1 MKLHSQ
7 NDSYLCR
14 LEPGVGRTS
23 ALRDFIGA
31 RVAEQCLQVFGV
43 SLKALILT
51 GSLARDEAT
60 LLPEEYGWRFLGDAE
75 FLLIFRDRAPLPNKL
90 NTRALQEDIEASLF
104 QAGISGQVNLSSAH
118 AAYLRRLRPDIFA
131 YELRH
136 CGQVIW
142 GDGKIL
148 EDIPRFLSA
157 DIPFEDGWRLLS
169 NRMLEHLETF
179 EEVWPKPKVLSHQV
193 FYRTVKLYLDM
204 ATSLLVFTGNYAPTY
219 AERAQCLA
227 TLAGEPCNSAKM
239 PFDLHRFSQHVMECM
254 EWKTSASKRSRSLS
268 SCFVSEHGF
277 VWWEE
282 AVGYAENLWRWELEQ
297 LTHQGGHVAA
307 RELLEC
313 WMRRQRFSRRLKGWL
328 FVARDQGWLR
338 SWKQWPRWAL
348 LAWRASPRYWVYG
361 VAHEMFTGGSRRLKH
376 GPAFAD
382 GDINWEELRSS
393 LPVTLPVLPGWHELS
408 DWSRLSK
415 EVAWNYEQFL
425 TTTRA

>member
-7 NDSYLCR
+7 NDSYVCR

-23 ALRDFIGA
+23 ALREFIGA
-31 RVAEQCLQVFGV
+31 HVAEQCLQVFGV

-75 FLLIFRDRAPLPNKL
+75 FLLIFRDRVPLPNKL
-90 NTRALQEDIEASLF
+90 STRTLQEDIEASMF
-104 QAGISGQVNLSSAH
+104 QAGISGQVNLSAAH

-142 GDGKIL
+142 GDNEIL
-148 EDIPRFLSA
+148 EDIPHFSPA
-157 DIPFEDGWRLLS
+157 GIPLEDGWRLLS

-179 EEVWPKPKVLSHQV
+179 EEARQKPKVLSHQV
-193 FYRTVKLYLDM
+193 FYRTVKLHLDM
-204 ATSLLVFTGNYAPTY
+204 ATSFLVFTGKYAPTY

-227 TLAGEPCNSAKM
+227 ALAEEPCDSAKM
-239 PFDLHRFSQHVMECM
+239 PFDLRRFSQQVMECT
-254 EWKTSASKRSRSLS
+254 EWKISASKRSRSLS
-268 SCFVSEHGF
+268 SSFFSKPGF

-282 AVGYAENLWRWELEQ
+282 AVGYAENLWRWELER
-297 LTHQGGHVAA
+297 LTHQGGQVAA
-307 RELLEC
+307 EELLKC
-313 WMRRQRFSRRLKGWL
+313 WMRRQNFPRRLQGWL

-338 SWKQWPRWAL
+338 SSKQWPRWVR
-348 LAWRASPRYWVYG
+348 LAWRASPRYWMYG
-361 VAHEMFTGGSRRLKH
+361 VAHEMFTRGNRRLRL
-376 GPAFAD
+376 GSVSAD
-382 GDINWEELRSS
+382 SDINWEELRSR

-408 DWSRLSK
+408 NWSRLSK